1 MPEVVE
7 RLIALYQRERQEGED
22 APDFFRRVDVL
33 TVATELRDLQ
43 KLTEQDAVPLDYVDL
58 AETAEFAPE
67 VMEGEC
73 SA

>member
-1 MPEVVE
+1 MVTAE
-7 RLIALYQRERQEGED
+7 LADLQR
-22 APDFFRRVDVL
+22 L
-33 TVATELRDLQ
+33 TVA
-43 KLTEQDAVPLDYVDL
+43 DAVPLDFVDL